1 MPKKQIHPVPLLSPF
16 CHKSLSLPQEVTVFM
31 PNIIFTPDEQQRL
44 PQLARKF
51 ASLAAPTSSPLDYGN
66 IRSFIANAFA
76 KDLMKRDVFGFNP
89 LITAMETA
97 VVLGEE
103 MKLDALTMAGCLLA
117 PFIEADACDADEVNR
132 LFGKEIASIAAG
144 LKRVKELY
152 AKTPAVETE
161 NFRNLLVSFA
171 QDMRVVLI
179 MIADRLAT
187 MRRIRD
193 VEDVE
198 ARNQVA
204 REAEFLYAPIAHKLG
219 LYKIKSEL
227 EDLAVKYLEHDAYY
241 LIREKL
247 NATKS
252 ARDAY
257 IADFIEPISRKL
269 TEAGLVF
276 HIKGRTKSIHSIL
289 QKMKRQH
296 CNFEGVY
303 DLFAIRIII
312 ECAPDKEKM
321 LCWQVYSIITDM
333 YQPNPKR
340 LRDWLSVPKSNGYES
355 LHITVLGPQ
364 SKWVEVQ
371 IRTERMDT
379 VAEYGLAA
387 HWRYKGIK
395 GAESGLDEWISEIRS
410 TLETNDEVH
419 FISQLKRDLK
429 DEEIYVFTPKG
440 DLYKLPAGAT
450 VLDFAYRIHTN
461 IGNRC
466 VGAAINGKNVPLR
479 YKLASGDQVEIKI
492 SNTQTPNSDWLNYVA
507 TSRAK
512 SKIRQALHEAAI
524 KEGQFAREA
533 FERRLKNRDIPWDE
547 SIVSHI
553 AKKAGYKEH
562 SEFFKA
568 MAGGNVQLN
577 DVAEQYE
584 AMYRSEH
591 EAPGHA
597 PTVSANEF
605 NFSMAE
611 PKAGTGQNQ
620 DVLVLD
626 SNLKGVD
633 YTLAKC
639 CHPIYGDD
647 VFGFVTSGG
656 GVKIHRCNCPNAPS
670 LRERYGYRIINARW
684 AGKGGEKYIITLRV
698 IGNDDIGIV
707 NNMTSIIDKEA
718 DVLLRSIRIDTADG
732 LFSGILTVATGS
744 IRNVELLV
752 KKLKTVHGVKSVVR
766 V

>member
-1 MPKKQIHPVPLLSPF
+1 MPITFFTDEERARLLV
-16 CHKSLSLPQEVTVFM
+16 LT
-31 PNIIFTPDEQQRL
+31 
-44 PQLARKF
+44 RKF
-51 ASLAAPTSSPLDYGN
+51 ARLTPQTLERFGFRKIRDYISQATKNGTV
-66 IRSFIANAFA
+66 
-76 KDLMKRDVFGFNP
+76 KRDVFGFNP
-89 LITAMETA
+89 VITALETA
-97 VVLGEE
+97 IILGEE
-103 MKLDALTMAGCLLA
+103 MRLDGTTMTGCLLA
-117 PFIEADACDADEVNR
+117 PFFEVNGVDDDDVKKE
-132 LFGKEIASIAAG
+132 FGNDIASIASG
-144 LKRVKELY
+144 LKRVKGLY

-171 QDMRVVLI
+171 EDMRVVLI
-179 MIADRLAT
+179 MTADRLAA

-193 VEDVE
+193 VADED

-204 REAEFLYAPIAHKLG
+204 KEAEFLYAPIAHKLG

-257 IADFIEPISRKL
+257 IANFIEPISQKL
-269 TEAGLVF
+269 TTAGLNF
-276 HIKGRTKSIHSIL
+276 HIKGRTKSIHSIW

-296 CNFEGVY
+296 CAFEGVY

-312 ECAPDKEKM
+312 DCPEDKEK
-321 LCWQVYSIITDM
+321 LQCWQVYSIITDM

-364 SKWVEVQ
+364 NKWVEVQ
-371 IRTERMDT
+371 IRSERMDT
-379 VAEYGLAA
+379 IAEYGLAA

-395 GAESGLDEWISEIRS
+395 GGESGIDEWIGEIRS
-410 TLETNDEVH
+410 ILETGDDVH
-419 FISQLKRDLK
+419 IINQLKLDLK

-466 VGAAINGKNVPLR
+466 VGATINGKNYPLR
-479 YKLASGDQVEIKI
+479 HKLASGDQVEIKL
-492 SNTQTPNSDWLNYVA
+492 SNSQTPNSDWLNYVVTA
-507 TSRAK
+507 RAK
-512 SKIRQALHEAAI
+512 SKIRQSVHERTI

-533 FERRLKNRDIPWDE
+533 FERKLKNHDIAWDD
-547 SIVSHI
+547 SILSHLS
-553 AKKAGYKEH
+553 KKFGYKEQ

-568 MAGGNVQLN
+568 MAGGSIQLN
-577 DVAEQYE
+577 DAADQYE
-584 AMYRSEH
+584 TMYKSEH
-591 EAPGHA
+591 EAPDHYQ
-597 PTVSANEF
+597 TISANEF
-605 NFSMAE
+605 NLSQQQS
-611 PKAGTGQNQ
+611 KSKDNNSTS
-620 DVLVLD
+620 DVLVID
-626 SNLKGVD
+626 SNLKGIE

-639 CHPIYGDD
+639 CNPIYGDD

-656 GVKIHRCNCPNAPS
+656 GIKIHRCSCPNAKT
-670 LRERYGYRIINARW
+670 LRERYGYRVVKARW
-684 AGKGGEKYIITLRV
+684 AGKGGEKYIITLKV

-707 NNMTSIIDKEA
+707 NNMTSIIDKEQ
-718 DVLLRSIRIDTADG
+718 DILLRSIRIDTADG
-732 LFSGILTVATGS
+732 LFSGILTISTGS
-744 IRNVELLV
+744 TRNVDILI
-752 KKLKTVHGVKSVVR
+752 KKLGTVHGVKSVAR
-766 V
+766 I